1 MHSIFRLILLAG
13 VICTSMPSGSHAQ
26 EAVAGENGEK
36 RVQYQLVLPDEKT
49 PENVKPE
56 EHNPFESEGEAQ
68 NRLAPGDTEEN
79 RVRGCVSR
87 VWLVSERHDDAPG
100 KLFFRGDSDAH
111 LVRGEI
117 AMLLRIFSG
126 RTPEE
131 ILSVD
136 PKAVFE
142 RLGLKDALTMQRSN
156 GLFSMMNRIQHEAR
170 TAA

>member
-1 MHSIFRLILLAG
+1 MRRKGHLKLMASIDQTIEELADDF
-13 VICTSMPSGSHAQ
+13 A
-26 EAVAGENGEK
+26 
-36 RVQYQLVLPDEKT
+36 LLPDW
-49 PENVKPE
+49 E
-56 EHNPFESEGEAQ
+56 ERISHVIELARS
-68 NRLAPGDTEEN
+68 LAPLAEDERTEEN

-87 VWLVSERHDDAPG
+87 VWLVSERQDDTPG

-170 TAA
+170 AAV